1 MAPNHDKTKADFV
14 YERYELLAEDRPE
27 NDIPDDDLLHHDT
40 RVAQGISE
48 NTGEDGQNDID
59 SLPDLLFGELTD
71 VPDADAIQKDS
82 PVDPVAPDPDAMH
95 GTDLLNGYDGDED

>member
-1 MAPNHDKTKADFV
+1 MNPTDDKTAADFV
-14 YERYELLAEDRPE
+14 YERYGLLAENRPE

-48 NTGEDGQNDID
+48 NADEDDQSNITNP
-59 SLPDLLFGELTD
+59 PDLLFGELPD

-82 PVDPVAPDPDAMH
+82 PVDPVSPDPNAMH
-95 GTDLLNGYDGDED
+95 GTDLLNGYDGDEE

>member
-1 MAPNHDKTKADFV
+1 MNPTDDKTAADFV
-14 YERYELLAEDRPE
+14 YERYGLLAEDRPE

-48 NTGEDGQNDID
+48 NADEDDQSDID
-59 SLPDLLFGELTD
+59 NLPDLLFGELPD

-82 PVDPVAPDPDAMH
+82 PADPVSPDPDAMH
-95 GTDLLNGYDGDED
+95 GTDLLNGYDGDDE